1 MNFAK
6 WISFSIV
13 VVFIFVLWQIKQL
26 LLLVLTSVVLALS
39 LNIIVRKLSN
49 LGVKRNYA
57 VLISFLAL
65 FILLATFLILVVP
78 SLLTQF
84 EQLSTL
90 VPQGINKLIVELNRL
105 KNNLSPY
112 LSNSLPNLDQLLPQL
127 QPIINNLLSRGVSFV
142 SGFLGGLLSSLL
154 LFALTLM
161 ILVEPISYRNGFIRI
176 FPNFYRPRVNYIL
189 SLCEEKLQEWLI
201 DTFFRILSIIILS
214 YITLSLLG
222 IRLVSAQSLL
232 AGVLSFIPYIGPF
245 ISIISPVA
253 IAFLNATWK
262 PWLLIVIYI
271 AIYQVIENII
281 IAKLRKNR
289 VILAPFNVII
299 GEVFYASFLGFL
311 GLFLATPLT
320 IITEILVKEI
330 LIKDILDQWKLEK

>member
-112 LSNSLPNLDQLLPQL
+112 LSNSQPNLDQLLPQL

-161 ILVEPISYRNGFIRI
+161 ILLEPISYRNGFIRI

-222 IRLVSAQSLL
+222 IPLVSAQSLL

-271 AIYQVIENII
+271 AIYQVIENVIL
-281 IAKLRKNR
+281 AKLRKNR